1 MKYMVRLRNYEGSVI
16 DGEIYCAENRIK
28 AELMYMIRM
37 DKLGIQMSKE
47 DYITVEEY
55 EF

>member
-16 DGEIYCAENRIK
+16 DGEIYCAESKIK

-37 DKLGIQMSKE
+37 DKLGIQMSRE
-47 DYITVEEY
+47 DYITVEEC